1 MERVQSEKNQG
12 PRTQPYGTPRI
23 KDQVEENER
32 TKKIEKPQRRLK
44 VVEHEKN
51 LEASSGSP

>member
-12 PRTQPYGTPRI
+12 PRTQPCGTPRI

-32 TKKIEKPQRRLK
+32 TKKIEKLQRRLK
-44 VVEHEKN
+44 LVEQEKN
-51 LEASSGSP
+51 LEAGSGSL